1 MTVDVAQ
8 LQARLQAAL
17 GPNYR
22 LERAL
27 GQGGMGVVFLA
38 RDLTLDREVAVKVV
52 HPELAVHTSITQRF
66 LAEARVIAKLRH
78 PNLVAVHAAGETTGL
93 FWYVMDYVPG
103 ESLRERLN
111 RVGALPLAEGRR
123 IVAELADALDAAGRQ
138 GVVHRDVK
146 PENILIEADGGRALL
161 ADFGIARVL
170 QGSGDAGTP
179 ITGQGVA
186 VGTPT
191 YMSPEQAIGDSV
203 DTRSDLYS
211 LGIVAYEIFSGQP
224 PFRGSPPQVAAQQI
238 HATPVPLSKLLPAIP
253 EGVSAAVMRA
263 LAKAPGAR
271 FQSGAAFRDALSQDG
286 APLRGRRPGWRVW
299 TAAAAIL
306 LVVIGGT
313 IAAATRGGPPRGV
326 DPRHSIVILPFDNLR
341 GDTTLHWLEEG
352 SVSML
357 GLTLAQWQD
366 MTVVDQERVHDLLT
380 KRGLESGEPIGLD
393 AGRAIAREAGVWSL
407 VVGDFVRSGDSLHVT
422 ARLIDVASGERVDL
436 AQADVLAVGDVRPAF
451 DRLAAQLLNVSGA
464 PDGLKPGLAA
474 VTTGSVEAY
483 RSYLNGIE
491 RLNHWDLGAAD
502 SSLRV
507 AVRRDTSFT
516 LAWFKLAL
524 TRGWIGGSAD
534 TLGQRAIDAATRNVA
549 RLPMREQTLV
559 RAYRAFLDNDPARAI
574 DLYTA
579 LLKKDSTDT
588 DAWYGL
594 GDAWFHRPARTL
606 AEQSL
611 GMNASLHAFRRA
623 LAIDPTY
630 ALAYEHV
637 AAMFQQTAR
646 PNPYTL
652 LVGTDSFAPAAST
665 ESRAVAPAV
674 ARARR
679 SGIEVAQ
686 EWVTNQPETPRARRA
701 LLEAYAAA
709 GDVPDA
715 DRELNRLVGMG
726 VPREPVLARVTE
738 SRIRFGVGDV
748 SDAVG
753 ALAPTYD
760 SLLGDRD
767 RLDRAAQED
776 WATLL
781 SGANALAYVGDVG
794 RAARV
799 IASVDRARG
808 GIEEMKDALVDPRH
822 VAEMQIGSL
831 YTATGGAPDPLREVW
846 RTVSEAAR
854 RASAADRPAIARAG
868 TTAAVGLLIGPA
880 KDATPLAELRALT
893 GEDHPRDVRALVA
906 LASGDSA
913 TARRLL
919 LGPPEDWSA
928 EKRGGTGGLGMPAP
942 EVWPLRAYGLLMLH
956 EPQRA
961 LELIQHYDI
970 DQLDPR
976 FYSSS
981 FAAVGM
987 VRMLRGMAYEGLERR
1002 AEAAREYRA
1011 VLAQWDGADPKQ
1023 VPFLNQVRLA
1033 LGRVTGTG

>member
-8 LQARLQAAL
+8 LQDRLQAAL
-17 GPNYR
+17 GPHYR
-22 LERAL
+22 LERSL
-27 GQGGMGVVFLA
+27 GQGGMGVVFLG
-38 RDLTLDREVAVKVV
+38 RDLTLDRQVAVKVV
-52 HPELAVHTSITQRF
+52 HPELAIHTSITQRF

-78 PNLVAVHAAGETTGL
+78 PNIVAVYAAGETTGL

-103 ESLRERLN
+103 ETLRERLL
-111 RVGALPLAEGRR
+111 RTGAVAPAEARR
-123 IVAELADALDAAGRQ
+123 IISELAAALDAAGRQ

-146 PENILIEADGGRALL
+146 PENILLEADGGRALL

-170 QGSGDAGTP
+170 QGGSDGAAT

-191 YMSPEQAIGDSV
+191 YMSPEQATGDPV
-203 DTRSDLYS
+203 DARSDIYS
-211 LGIVAYEIFSGQP
+211 LGVVAYEMLTGQP

-238 HATPVPLSKLLPAIP
+238 NATPVPLSRIAPAVP
-253 EGVSAAVMRA
+253 PGVAAAVMRA

-271 FQSGAAFRDALSQDG
+271 FQTGAAFRDAVLSDG
-286 APLRGRRPGWRVW
+286 FVRTPWRPSWRVW
-299 TAAAAIL
+299 AAAA
-306 LVVIGGT
+306 LVVLGVLGVSV
-313 IAAATRGGPPRGV
+313 ALAGRGGPPRGV

-357 GLTLAQWQD
+357 GLTIAQWQD

-380 KRGLESGEPIGLD
+380 KRGLEPGEPVGLD

-407 VVGDFVRSGDSLHVT
+407 VVGDFVRTGDSLHVT

-483 RSYLNGIE
+483 RNYLTGIE
-491 RLNHWDLGAAD
+491 RLNHWDLAAAD
-502 SSLRV
+502 SVLQE

-524 TRGWIGGSAD
+524 TRGWIGGSGD
-534 TLGQRAIDAATRNVA
+534 SLGQRAIEAASRTVD
-549 RLPMREQTLV
+549 RLPVREQTLV
-559 RAYRAFLDNDPARAI
+559 RAYRAFLDNDHARAI
-574 DLYTA
+574 DLYTTM
-579 LLKKDSTDT
+579 LQKDSTDT

-594 GDAWFHRPARTL
+594 GDAWYHRPAKGPV
-606 AEQSL
+606 EQSQV
-611 GMNASLHAFRRA
+611 MNASLHAFRRA

-646 PNPYTL
+646 PNPYVL
-652 LVGTDSFAPAAST
+652 LVGTDSFAPAPEGDA
-665 ESRAVAPAV
+665 RVVATAV

-679 SGIEVAQ
+679 DGIAVSR
-686 EWVTNQPETPRARRA
+686 EWVANQPETPRAHRA
-701 LLEAYAAA
+701 LVEAYAAA
-709 GDVPDA
+709 GDVVDA
-715 DRELNRLVGMG
+715 DRELARLAGMSG
-726 VPREPVLARVTE
+726 PQEPVLTRVAE
-738 SRIRFGVGDV
+738 SRIRFGAGEINE
-748 SDAVG
+748 AV
-753 ALAPTYD
+753 AELAPTYD
-760 SLLGDRD
+760 SLLNDRE
-767 RLDRAAQED
+767 RLDRAAAED
-776 WATLL
+776 WMTLL

-799 IASVDRARG
+799 IAGVQRARG
-808 GIEEMKDALVDPRH
+808 TVTEVRDAVVDPRH
-822 VAEMQIGSL
+822 VAELQLGSL
-831 YTATGGAPDPLREVW
+831 YTATGGAIDPLREIW
-846 RTVSEAAR
+846 RSVSDAAR
-854 RASAADRPAIARAG
+854 KAAAPERAAIARAG
-868 TTAAVGLLIGPA
+868 TSAAVGLLIGPA
-880 KDATPLAELRALT
+880 RDATPLAELRGLT

-919 LGPPEDWSA
+919 LGPPVDWSSEGHGA
-928 EKRGGTGGLGMPAP
+928 LGGFAADA
-942 EVWPLRAYGLLMLH
+942 WPLRAYGLLLLH

-961 LELIQHYDI
+961 LDLLQHYDLES
-970 DQLDPR
+970 LDPR
-976 FYSSS
+976 FYSSN

-987 VRMLRGMAYEGLERR
+987 VRMMRGMAYEGLDRR
-1002 AEAAREYRA
+1002 TEAAREYRA
-1011 VLAQWDGADPKQ
+1011 VLAQWDGADPRQ